1 MIENIN
7 NNVLK
12 LLGDKYLNY
21 IVFFYILSYIFGPAI
36 INVYIT
42 LLSIIAFAYLIY
54 RSDLLKTITYD
65 YSSIFLLIFF
75 MYAFLISIVKE
86 NFNIEIISFLRITI
100 IYIFVSLFYR
110 GKKNYLNIK
119 KILLFFTLL
128 ISIDSLYQFIF
139 RENIFGYEIFEK
151 YRLTSFFKDEPIVG
165 SFLLKTTLPLIGF
178 YFYKV
183 YDNKLLLLLIIIS
196 AVTIILSGERMP
208 LLQFFFGIF
217 IMIFLFINKLK
228 SFIFFIS
235 TLFLVN
241 VSFLINDSLYERY
254 KSTYLSISSIILSS
268 QNANLEITNYSINEY
283 LGNFKS
289 GVDLWSNS
297 KLFGNGY
304 RYYNKN
310 CDFMVKEPLNSGCS
324 THPHNIYI
332 EILSDYGLVGLFLFI
347 SFYISIFF
355 KFIKFNYKSD
365 ILGIGVLFFVISFP
379 FSTSQSIFSSYY
391 GSIYFLFAFLIN
403 YYSIIKKNINNY

>member
-1 MIENIN
+1 MILFTN
-7 NNVLK
+7 
-12 LLGDKYLNY
+12 
-21 IVFFYILSYIFGPAI
+21 LS
-36 INVYIT
+36 
-42 LLSIIAFAYLIY
+42 S
-54 RSDLLKTITYD
+54 
-65 YSSIFLLIFF
+65 
-75 MYAFLISIVKE
+75 
-86 NFNIEIISFLRITI
+86 
-100 IYIFVSLFYR
+100 
-110 GKKNYLNIK
+110 
-119 KILLFFTLL
+119 
-128 ISIDSLYQFIF
+128 
-139 RENIFGYEIFEK
+139 ENIFGYLIFEK
-151 YRLTSFFKDEPIVG
+151 YRLTSFLKDEPIVG
-165 SFLLKTTLPLIGF
+165 SFLLKTTLPLMGF

-183 YDNKLLLLLIIIS
+183 YDNKFLLLLIIIS

-217 IMIFLFINKLK
+217 IMIFLFNNKLK
-228 SFIFFIS
+228 SFIFFIL
-235 TLFLVN
+235 TLFLVTF
-241 VSFLINDSLYERY
+241 SFSLNDSLYERY

-268 QNANLEITNYSINEY
+268 QNTNLEITNYSINEY

-310 CDFMVKEPLNSGCS
+310 CDYILKEHLNSGCS

-347 SFYISIFF
+347 SFYLSILL